1 MYTPPVNIPTVNHTI
16 TQDPYTKEYTINIAI
31 KIKPETV
38 IKEIRATTLGPTNY
52 SSVAPL
58 QPLDLTNVFK
68 KESFLEPSINASKL
82 NLSGFETLDLSFLN
96 KNPLPAINP
105 LDLQKLQGSLNT
117 FEGPFNK
124 NHPYF

>member
-1 MYTPPVNIPTVNHTI
+1 MYTLPSPCNIPTVNHTI

-38 IKEIRATTLGPTNY
+38 IKEIKAVTLGPTTW
-52 SSVAPL
+52 SKVAPL
-58 QPLDLTNVFK
+58 
-68 KESFLEPSINASKL
+68 ESNIKASKL
-82 NLSGFETLDLSFLN
+82 DQFGIQTLDLSSLN

-105 LDLQKLQGSLNT
+105 LNLQKLQESVNM
-117 FEGPFNK
+117 FNK

>member
-1 MYTPPVNIPTVNHTI
+1 MNNLLQPTNIPTVNHTI

-38 IKEIRATTLGPTNY
+38 VKEIKALTLGPTTW
-52 SSVAPL
+52 SKVAPL
-58 QPLDLTNVFK
+58 
-68 KESFLEPSINASKL
+68 ESNIKASKL
-82 NLSGFETLDLSFLN
+82 DQFGIQTLDLSFLN